1 MKLTLFWQ
9 EKMSWGFL
17 VFLMSICASCAHKS
31 PLLLPTT
38 NQIYLIESFRN
49 QETKKIVTRILQKD
63 SAGKMKALSPEDY
76 LKVNDYYVVDPTT
89 MRQIMDRICSEEPE
103 FCEELFKKDL

>member
-1 MKLTLFWQ
+1 M
-9 EKMSWGFL
+9 
-17 VFLMSICASCAHKS
+17 
-31 PLLLPTT
+31 
-38 NQIYLIESFRN
+38 
-49 QETKKIVTRILQKD
+49 
-63 SAGKMKALSPEDY
+63 GKMKALSPEDY